1 MGKGVRQFMTQSEE
15 VDSSDADLRDQLK
28 SMEAKL
34 RRLRDIRQQHNDA
47 GKRNADSRNSI
58 QNEYKKLRE
67 EIDSKLAENK
77 EIRNKAKTHQARRDA
92 IQQQIRELIG
102 QAKNSRGEKGKKSP
116 VLELSEIQSQIE
128 KLEKLSTQ
136 VEIPEEILK
145 LSL

>member
-1 MGKGVRQFMTQSEE
+1 MTESEE

-58 QNEYKKLRE
+58 QKEYKKLRE
-67 EIDSKLAENK
+67 EIDLKLAENK
-77 EIRNKAKTHQARRDA
+77 EIRNKAKAHQARRNA

-102 QAKNSRGEKGKKSP
+102 QAKNSRCLLYTSP
-116 VLELSEIQSQIE
+116 SPRDS
-128 KLEKLSTQ
+128 
-136 VEIPEEILK
+136 
-145 LSL
+145 